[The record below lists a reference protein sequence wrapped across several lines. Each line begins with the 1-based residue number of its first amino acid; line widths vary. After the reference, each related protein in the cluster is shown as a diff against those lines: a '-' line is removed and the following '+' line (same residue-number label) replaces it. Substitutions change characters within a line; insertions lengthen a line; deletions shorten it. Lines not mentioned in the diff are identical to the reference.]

1 MQCKI
6 NYFPPALLCC
16 ARTPVS
22 VVIRRAAPIPTAWR
36 SPLLATLD
44 TLEQLVVQLGQL
56 ELVVQLVVQL
66 VELVMEA
73 HTDKVSTNIILLS
86 S

>member
-1 MQCKI
+1 M
-6 NYFPPALLCC
+6 
-16 ARTPVS
+16 
-22 VVIRRAAPIPTAWR
+22 
-36 SPLLATLD
+36 
-44 TLEQLVVQLGQL
+44 VQLDQL